1 LAIKRTV
8 IVAVFDCLRQI
19 IGTRRR
25 CRRCYQLRRRQT
37 PLSSVTLYYV
47 CLLRIAVSY
56 RYRLKMTYLV

>member
-1 LAIKRTV
+1 LAIKCRV

-25 CRRCYQLRRRQT
+25 RRWYQLRRRQT

-47 CLLRIAVSY
+47 CSLRIAVSY